1 MYQRTKM
8 KQIKNLLLT
17 GATLFALT
25 ACGTN
30 DSTTTSD
37 NDNNSSQLER
47 GNQSNNEHTQQV
59 NQSGN
64 DNNISQEIE
73 NSSEPYIAP
82 TEFTKELIVGKTF
95 YEAEDENEDG
105 VFTINEWLQIRFISD
120 NKIASARDG
129 QKYPTNTYRLEV
141 GKLFLNSEEN
151 GDVISLTSAS
161 QTELNLST
169 TDGDTPTW
177 IFEVPLKETM
187 VLDKT
192 FKFEDKNK
200 IYTVKYN
207 RNHTLTLS
215 NSTGTI
221 SEGSYEIKDGK
232 LNSTVT
238 TETTTKSAIKV
249 NKKGDLLL
257 WDNSDLKATWYYLEK

>member
-1 MYQRTKM
+1 M
-8 KQIKNLLLT
+8 
-17 GATLFALT
+17 
-25 ACGTN
+25 
-30 DSTTTSD
+30 
-37 NDNNSSQLER
+37 
-47 GNQSNNEHTQQV
+47 
-59 NQSGN
+59 
-64 DNNISQEIE
+64 
-73 NSSEPYIAP
+73 
-82 TEFTKELIVGKTF
+82 
-95 YEAEDENEDG
+95 
-105 VFTINEWLQIRFISD
+105 
-120 NKIASARDG
+120 
-129 QKYPTNTYRLEV
+129 
-141 GKLFLNSEEN
+141 NSEEN
-151 GDVISLTSAS
+151 VDVISLTSAS

-207 RNHTLTLS
+207 SNHTLTLS

-257 WDNSDLKATWYYLEK
+257 WDNTDLKATWYYLEK